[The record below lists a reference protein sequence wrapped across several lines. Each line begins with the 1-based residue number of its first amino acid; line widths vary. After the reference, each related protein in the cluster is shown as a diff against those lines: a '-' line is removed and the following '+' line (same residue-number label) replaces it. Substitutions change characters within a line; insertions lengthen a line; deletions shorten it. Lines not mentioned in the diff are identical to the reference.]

1 MVDCNKFEPLRKFET
16 QVLDEIIREGE
27 DRLKAQLQIAT
38 AADQRALSIAS
49 AQITSATAA
58 LAGGIALATS
68 KAPDWWLAGLAI
80 GFAIGMSVAAY
91 KAISSVR
98 PQEFHVPGNRPQAWL
113 PDNWMGGAAHGF
125 AIEQARIEQAACLDH
140 EIEENKRLM
149 KDAARK
155 VRCSIDWWVGLVFVA
170 AIILVGILLVRE
182 VVQVP
187 SKTSVGM
194 PPWLINGT

>member
-1 MVDCNKFEPLRKFET
+1 
-16 QVLDEIIREGE
+16 
-27 DRLKAQLQIAT
+27 
-38 AADQRALSIAS
+38 
-49 AQITSATAA
+49 
-58 LAGGIALATS
+58 
-68 KAPDWWLAGLAI
+68 
-80 GFAIGMSVAAY
+80 
-91 KAISSVR
+91 
-98 PQEFHVPGNRPQAWL
+98 
-113 PDNWMGGAAHGF
+113 MGGAAHGF